1 MPIRYCKHKDCTN
14 FQAMG
19 FGGYCHQHKTEDSG
33 YERKQVAAERKKAAK
48 NTAQKL
54 RATENPK
61 NKNQTTV
68 LQDKVE
74 KEKWFR
80 LVREKLTGWCQCGC
94 GEKSSKN
101 DYKNLEGKI
110 ESHFRSSIS
119 HIFPKKD
126 FHSVK
131 YHLENYV
138 ERNFWLGCHTQMDNT
153 SIERWVNFADWDNIK
168 RKFHILEPLLTDEEK
183 TYKFYSQLKTLVENN

>member
-1 MPIRYCKHKDCTN
+1 MQLKKCKHEGCTYYPS
-14 FQAMG
+14 MG
-19 FGGYCHQHKTEDSG
+19 CGGYCREHQTEDSG

-94 GEKSSKN
+94 GEKSQKK
-101 DYKNLEGKI
+101 DDKF
-110 ESHFRSSIS
+110 FRHSCC
-119 HIFPKKD
+119 HIFPKAK

-131 YHLENYV
+131 YHSENFV
-138 ERNFWLGCHTQMDNT
+138 ERTFWGGHHSVFDDT
-153 SIERWVNFADWDNIK
+153 SIDRWVNMADWDNIK
-168 RKFHILEPLLTDEEK
+168 RKFHILEQLLTDEEK
-183 TYKFYSQLKTLVENN
+183 TYKFYTQLKTLVENN